1 MNKHC
6 LNLMP
11 LSAPWDEMVL
21 HKYRSDPATLHIY
34 FICILHFFQIYMATK
49 PAGLFVRENKYHQ
62 LATIYYLLLITKT
75 EGLPMEELIEFLKE
89 LMKSQAAAKGN
100 VFFSKFNILFHKV
113 PNIKCSYTISSLHL
127 YFWDTVT
134 CKNSHAVKI
143 GPIFLSRAIWKPSK
157 CRIWFAWICER
168 ANEGWKFMWGLCD
181 VTHING

>member
-21 HKYRSDPATLHIY
+21 HKYRPDPATLHIY

-113 PNIKCSYTISSLHL
+113 PNIKCSYAISFLHL
-127 YFWDTVT
+127 SF
-134 CKNSHAVKI
+134 
-143 GPIFLSRAIWKPSK
+143 IFLRHCPLPKFSCCQNWTNFPIASHLKAIK
-157 CRIWFAWICER
+157 
-168 ANEGWKFMWGLCD
+168 
-181 VTHING
+181 V